1 MTAHA
6 PLSTETDDVVSWDDI
21 FMRIDAAKQQAA
33 EDPVGKLRALKA
45 VPRLETQSRP
55 SSARETKS
63 KHHMTTERP
72 MSSRQNERHA
82 DLASDVRNRTK
93 HVRAKARGF
102 RLAVRH
108 ADLFDTNIGML
119 HHKNFGTWDQNRCH
133 LPERLWP
140 CQGAI
145 GTLYDAQRKDKVEWR
160 RGMPR
165 GRDFGMALADVGT
178 GTAAEAFVAKY
189 VRKQRQAWSEQEHS
203 PDDRSGVAVD
213 DSLHSGRRT
222 TVRWV
227 GGRPV
232 QLEFG

>member
-1 MTAHA
+1 M
-6 PLSTETDDVVSWDDI
+6 
-21 FMRIDAAKQQAA
+21 
-33 EDPVGKLRALKA
+33 LK
-45 VPRLETQSRP
+45 VYGIGQS
-55 SSARETKS
+55 
-63 KHHMTTERP
+63 ER
-72 MSSRQNERHA
+72 RA
-82 DLASDVRNRTK
+82 DLASIDVRNRTK
-93 HVRAKARGF
+93 HLRAKARGF

-189 VRKQRQAWSEQEHS
+189 VRKQRQAWGEQEHS
-203 PDDRSGVAVD
+203 AADDRSGVAVD

>member
-1 MTAHA
+1 
-6 PLSTETDDVVSWDDI
+6 
-21 FMRIDAAKQQAA
+21 MRQIYKQSNGRCADAAFV
-33 EDPVGKLRALKA
+33 D
-45 VPRLETQSRP
+45 
-55 SSARETKS
+55 ARN
-63 KHHMTTERP
+63 
-72 MSSRQNERHA
+72 Q
-82 DLASDVRNRTK
+82 TK
-93 HVRAKARGF
+93 HLRMKARGF
-102 RLAVRH
+102 RLAVGH
-108 ADLFDTNIGML
+108 ADLFDTKIGML
-119 HHKNFGTWDQNRCH
+119 HHRNFGTWDQNRCH

-145 GTLYDAQRKDKVEWR
+145 GTLYDGQRKDKVEWR

-189 VRKQRQAWSEQEHS
+189 VRKQRQAWSEQEQS
-203 PDDRSGVAVD
+203 TVDDRVAVD
-213 DSLHSGRRT
+213 ESLHSGRRT